1 MTGQCGTV
9 WIWQDIVSPHMVGLA
24 AALVQRGCDV
34 VYVAEQEMSSERA
47 DQGWVRPD
55 LGGVALVLAP
65 SAEAIRALVRGAP
78 SDSIHICQGMRG
90 NGRIGIAQSALAARR
105 LRQWVMM
112 ETVDDAGVIG
122 VIKRLIYRVLSYRMK
137 DHLEGVL
144 AIGRRMPDWISARG
158 LARSDVFPFAY
169 FLPDIAYESIPPT
182 NMNHR
187 FRFLYVGQF
196 IRRKRL
202 DMLIEALA
210 DIKHY
215 DFELTVIGSGP
226 LEGELRALAQSKLF
240 ERVHWLG
247 CLSMSTVH
255 KEMAKADCLVLPSRH
270 DGWGAVVSEALM
282 RGTPVI
288 ASDACGAS
296 VVVKASGVG
305 GVFCANDRDG
315 LTARLRRA
323 IDERQ
328 PSLQQRRRI
337 ANWARCLGAEA
348 GADYFLSTAAYVA
361 GKGPLPAPPW
371 QVSG

>member
-1 MTGQCGTV
+1 MGRRGAI

-55 LGGVALVLAP
+55 LGGATLALAP
-65 SAEAIRALVRGAP
+65 SAEAIRALVRDAP

-144 AIGRRMPDWISARG
+144 AIGRRTPAWIAARG
-158 LARSDVFPFAY
+158 LARGDVFPFAY
-169 FLPDIAYESIPPT
+169 FLPDIAYESILPT

-210 DIKHY
+210 NIKHC

-315 LTARLRRA
+315 LTARLRQA

-328 PSLQQRRRI
+328 PSPQQRRRI